1 MSCNSVA
8 PCLNLVYLLGD
19 IEVFYSFIFYYY
31 FFNLVNSF
39 LVSVLRGM
47 AAQLSCFSSHLSI
60 FSNQISL
67 RDPVFTNHI
76 FTALLVRCTL
86 QLLLGVAVKKQIFSI
101 SQITDIEQYIAF
113 VFTHATETSKIL
125 KIKKKLNLV
134 ELFIL
139 VQRILPF

>member
-47 AAQLSCFSSHLSI
+47 AA
-60 FSNQISL
+60 
-67 RDPVFTNHI
+67 
-76 FTALLVRCTL
+76 
-86 QLLLGVAVKKQIFSI
+86 
-101 SQITDIEQYIAF
+101 
-113 VFTHATETSKIL
+113 
-125 KIKKKLNLV
+125 
-134 ELFIL
+134 
-139 VQRILPF
+139 